1 MFPSFRLNMRA
12 LQVCY
17 VFPFMISVF
26 KKRQLHKYGALSPVQ
41 SRHSKSN
48 NKSIFS
54 LLAESIQLIQNIL
67 TSYIYDR
74 AAVVSS
80 SILWDWFTFF

>member
-48 NKSIFS
+48 NKSNTFHS
-54 LLAESIQLIQNIL
+54 PETEHGREHVLIISRRCTVLNKSTIR
-67 TSYIYDR
+67 I
-74 AAVVSS
+74 
-80 SILWDWFTFF
+80 

>member
-1 MFPSFRLNMRA
+1 MRA

-48 NKSIFS
+48 NKRFDAY
-54 LLAESIQLIQNIL
+54 LVVRML
-67 TSYIYDR
+67 SYPFFWYVSTVIIGDR
-74 AAVVSS
+74 
-80 SILWDWFTFF
+80 D